1 MIRGKDKVFL
11 LHVDYDL
18 PSVLVG
24 NTEKIRLAMIN
35 ILSDLLQFTE
45 QGTVT
50 MTVTYEKGI
59 LQRRGQNITLV
70 CRIDCSED
78 LTEDLRYGNA
88 PGFAL
93 AKNMIQKL
101 NGIFLDKTAGAEVR
115 QTKFVISF
123 LQTVE
128 DEETIG
134 QIKEKHR

>member
-1 MIRGKDKVFL
+1 M
-11 LHVDYDL
+11 
-18 PSVLVG
+18 
-24 NTEKIRLAMIN
+24 
-35 ILSDLLQFTE
+35 
-45 QGTVT
+45 
-50 MTVTYEKGI
+50 
-59 LQRRGQNITLV
+59 

-134 QIKEKHR
+134 QIKEKHREEQKELITDSRKRHRICITPSR